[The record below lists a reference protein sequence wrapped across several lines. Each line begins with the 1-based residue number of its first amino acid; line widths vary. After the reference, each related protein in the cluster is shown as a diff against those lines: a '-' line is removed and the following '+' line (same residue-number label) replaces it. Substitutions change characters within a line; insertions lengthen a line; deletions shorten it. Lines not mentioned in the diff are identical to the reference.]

1 MIIEAEFYKCIIYT
15 TYNARDID
23 LCGKYEI
30 LLIQT
35 ASSLGGWVDDV
46 DVVTKS
52 LDSGF
57 KLNVY
62 IYKDLCDLS
71 SHH

>member
-1 MIIEAEFYKCIIYT
+1 MHHIYT

-35 ASSLGGWVDDV
+35 ASSLGAWVDDV
-46 DVVTKS
+46 TKS
-52 LDSGF
+52 LALGF